1 MIVES
6 TSFIEWLLNGL
17 VIIGMSIIGWW
28 TRNMDGRMGAY
39 DSNQI
44 RLMERSATLEAH
56 YNDIQSRLE
65 RIERKVDRLNGT
77 H

>member
-28 TRNMDGRMGAY
+28 TRNMDGRMGTY
-39 DSNQI
+39 DANQI

-56 YNDIQSRLE
+56 YGDIQSRLE